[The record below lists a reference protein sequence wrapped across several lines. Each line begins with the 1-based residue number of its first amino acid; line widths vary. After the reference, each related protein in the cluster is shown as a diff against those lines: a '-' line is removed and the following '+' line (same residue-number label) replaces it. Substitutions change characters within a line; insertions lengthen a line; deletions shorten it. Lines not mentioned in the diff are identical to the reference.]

1 MHSNEC
7 LLICDWN
14 VSLLEYKKAS
24 EKLKSKGLDVLA
36 KVDGSKE
43 GELAKEHFIQGF
55 PTLTVF
61 RYGEKVCFIQ
71 TEELKMRPL
80 VKQAMPYSSM

>member
-1 MHSNEC
+1 MVFELYLNES
-7 LLICDWN
+7 LLFTNWN

-36 KVDGSKE
+36 KVDASKE

-61 RYGEKVCFIQ
+61 RYGEKVRF
-71 TEELKMRPL
+71 
-80 VKQAMPYSSM
+80 AW